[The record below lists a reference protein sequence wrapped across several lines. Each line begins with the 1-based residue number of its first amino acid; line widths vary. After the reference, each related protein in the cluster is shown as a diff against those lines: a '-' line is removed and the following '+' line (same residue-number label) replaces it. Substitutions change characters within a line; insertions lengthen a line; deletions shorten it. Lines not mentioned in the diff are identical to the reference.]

1 MFHRKPAFVSL
12 KDVQI
17 NKNQITVKKSK
28 ALSKVNKLIKS
39 AINWQEIPVNYN
51 EKKLGI
57 VDRIDFDAQTGD
69 LISIG
74 LSQGVVSG
82 AILGK
87 SEIKEKDIIGYSDKY
102 NAVMLKD
109 GASIYETKEGL
120 AETAGKATSVV
131 VHKVKK
137 TSPKVINS
145 MQEQSDKIHNM
156 FHEFKEEVKRGM
168 EDNEQE

>member
-12 KDVQI
+12 KDIQI

-28 ALSKVNKLIKS
+28 SLSKDNKLIKS
-39 AINWQEIPVNYN
+39 AINWQEIPVNFN
-51 EKKLGI
+51 EQKLGI

-82 AILGK
+82 AVLGK
-87 SEIKEKDIIGYSDKY
+87 SEIKEKDIIGYTDKY
-102 NAVMLKD
+102 KAVMLKD
-109 GASIYETKEGL
+109 GASIYETKKGL
-120 AETAGKATSVV
+120 AEKAGKATSVV

-156 FHEFKEEVKRGM
+156 FHEFKDEVKRGM
-168 EDNEQE
+168 QDNEQE